1 MIKTSKQ
8 LKDLIH
14 NRTKGESGKSQLLF
28 RNYAMERFLERN
40 NHLSKRILFLLTEI
54 IK

>member
-14 NRTKGESGKSQLLF
+14 NRTKGESEKSQLLF
-28 RNYAMERFLERN
+28 RNYAMERFLERIALSPYN
-40 NHLSKRILFLLTEI
+40 NNFILKDGL
-54 IK
+54 